1 MNKENVPHTGGEPV
15 LRRKRSVFG
24 GREKEK
30 ERDKENKRESTYA
43 TVSSGAERERERKS
57 VYGTFDEPLDTQF
70 KNVPGGLSD
79 GNRRARREY
88 LLLLF
93 LFGFRSQPAPFRMR
107 YLPHP
112 RVQYS
117 KDKADIQLRPST

>member
-1 MNKENVPHTGGEPV
+1 MGNVFRLMNKENVPHTGGEPV

-24 GREKEK
+24 GREK
-30 ERDKENKRESTYA
+30 DKENKRESTYA
-43 TVSSGAERERERKS
+43 TVSSGGGAERERERKS

-88 LLLLF
+88 PPALLTFPHAF
-93 LFGFRSQPAPFRMR
+93 LRSSRTRPPSPPM
-107 YLPHP
+107 
-112 RVQYS
+112 YS
-117 KDKADIQLRPST
+117 